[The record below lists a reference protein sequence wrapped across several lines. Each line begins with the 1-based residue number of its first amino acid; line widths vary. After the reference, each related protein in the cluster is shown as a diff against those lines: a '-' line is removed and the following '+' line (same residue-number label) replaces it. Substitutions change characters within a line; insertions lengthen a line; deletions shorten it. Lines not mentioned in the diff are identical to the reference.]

1 VTPAPSSHSVSDGRP
16 RGRASGLGPSR
27 PRRTVSLSEA
37 PMVGAL
43 FRRLP
48 SREIPPTRMKSWV
61 VIAAAVLAV
70 LAIGLVLI

>member
-1 VTPAPSSHSVSDGRP
+1 MTPMPSPHSASGGRP
-16 RGRASGLGPSR
+16 
-27 PRRTVSLSEA
+27 TVSVAEA

-48 SREIPPTRMKSWV
+48 SREIPPTRMKLWV
-61 VIAAAVLAV
+61 IIGAAVLAA